1 MNIKITYNWLLEYLD
16 TDATP
21 FEIQKYLSLCGP
33 SIESVTKIGDDY
45 VFDVEITSNR
55 IDTASV
61 IGIAQ
66 EAQAILPMFGKKAL
80 LKLNPL
86 LNLKLDQIKQGT
98 GFDLKVE
105 IKNPDLVSRFTAI
118 IFDHIV
124 IGDSPDYIKERLKLA
139 GVKVINNVVDIS
151 NYLMLTLGQPIHMFD
166 YDKIGKDK
174 SRLVPTMIVRESHK
188 GEKLIT
194 LDELEMTL
202 PGGDIVIEDGS
213 GKLIDLC
220 GIMGGLNSAITSST
234 KRVLLF
240 VQTYNK
246 TKIRKTTMSTGQRTI
261 AATFFEKGLDE
272 KRVEATT
279 VAASHLIEK
288 YCQGIVASEIKDIY
302 PSPVQLKKINVEY
315 EVLDKLI
322 GVKIERKKINN
333 ILTNLG
339 FSLED
344 DPNQGLTLPEGQTLQ
359 IIVPSW
365 RTNDIN
371 IPEDLVEE
379 VARVYGYHNI
389 PSVLQPNT
397 YIEQPKEMEDIFVF
411 QNKIKL
417 FLKHLGLNEVINYS
431 MVSEEQI
438 TEFGL
443 DPGKHLRLSNTLS
456 KDIEYLRTTLMISLL
471 KNVGENSGKKDILRL
486 FEIAKVYLPKKEGLP
501 DEVYKVCIA
510 TNSDYYDLKGIV
522 EAIYKELNIDVG
534 AIRESPFPKITEKG
548 GVYMIEVD
556 FQSLIDNSQ
565 LVPKYVPIHPYAV
578 IKLDKTF
585 ELRADIKSAP
595 TTYAEIEQKA
605 LKSKLLQK
613 LEVVTLFKNKLTLR
627 FYYSSFEKNIT
638 EKEAKSELDR
648 I

>member
-21 FEIQKYLSLCGP
+21 FEIQEYLSLCGP
-33 SIESVTKIGDDY
+33 SIESVTKIDDDY
-45 VFDVEITSNR
+45 VFDIEITSNR

-66 EAQAILPMFGKKAL
+66 EAQAILPMFGKKATF
-80 LKLNPL
+80 KLNPL
-86 LNLKLDQIKQGT
+86 LNLKLNQIKQGA

-105 IKNPDLVSRFTAI
+105 IKNPDLVSRFMAV

-166 YDKIGKDK
+166 YDKIGNHK
-174 SRLVPTMIVRESHK
+174 MIVRESKK
-188 GEKLIT
+188 GEKLRT

-220 GIMGGLNSAITSST
+220 GIMGGLNSAITPST

-246 TKIRKTTMSTGQRTI
+246 TRIRKTTMSTGQRTI

-279 VAASHLIEK
+279 VAATNLIEK
-288 YCQGIVASEIKDIY
+288 YCGGKVASQIKDIY

-315 EVLDKLI
+315 EAFDKLI
-322 GVKIERKKINN
+322 GVKIDRKIINN

-339 FSLED
+339 FSVVV
-344 DPNQGLTLPEGQTLQ
+344 DPKKIQ
-359 IIVPSW
+359 ITVPSW
-365 RTNDIN
+365 RLNDIN
-371 IPEDLVEE
+371 IAEDLVEE

-389 PSVLQPNT
+389 PSILQTNT
-397 YIEQPKEMEDIFVF
+397 YIEQPKAMEDIFVF

-431 MVSEEQI
+431 MISKEQI

-443 DPGKHLRLSNTLS
+443 DFEKHLRLSNTLS
-456 KDIEYLRTTLMISLL
+456 KDIEYLRTSLL
-471 KNVGENSGKKDILRL
+471 PSLFKNIKDNTGKRDVLRL
-486 FEIAKVYLPKKEGLP
+486 FEIGKVYLPKKNDLP
-501 DEVYKVCIA
+501 EEVYKVCIV
-510 TNSDYYDLKGIV
+510 TNTDYSDLKGIV
-522 EAIYKELNIDVG
+522 EAVYRELNIVVG
-534 AIRESPFPKITEKG
+534 AIRESPFPKITEKDDIC
-548 GVYMIEVD
+548 MTEID
-556 FQSLIDNSQ
+556 FQSLIDYSK
-565 LVPKYVPIHPYAV
+565 LAPSYKPIHPYAV

-585 ELRADIKSAP
+585 EIQP
-595 TTYAEIEQKA
+595 HTTYTVVRQKA
-605 LKSKLLQK
+605 FKSKLLQK
-613 LEVVTLFKNKLTLR
+613 IEVVTIYKNKLTLR
-627 FYYSSFEKNIT
+627 FYYTSPEKNIT
-638 EKEAKSELDR
+638 EEEAKRELEK